1 MQLRNRKGHKVSGL
15 GRSGAVLLL
24 LSAASLPLAAQNVNQ
39 ILKNARQQADAPA
52 GAKPAG
58 QVQQPV
64 HTPAA
69 PATPKPAAQVGQPQ
83 PAPAANV
90 AGAPEAKLVALRTT
104 TGPRRDPFSSLIGKD
119 KIAGVPDHLP
129 PGKAGLVIATLR
141 VDGIVQGPNGMIA
154 IVSNAQGRVY
164 FLRDGD
170 RLYDGQVDKIR
181 LDGVSFHQSGKD
193 PFGKPV
199 ERQID
204 KRLYPTP
211 GEQQ

>member
-15 GRSGAVLLL
+15 GTSGALLL
-24 LSAASLPLAAQNVNQ
+24 ILSVAGLPLAAQQVTQLPKNV
-39 ILKNARQQADAPA
+39 RQQVNVPAAP
-52 GAKPAG
+52 KPAG
-58 QVQQPV
+58 QAQQR
-64 HTPAA
+64 
-69 PATPKPAAQVGQPQ
+69 Q
-83 PAPAANV
+83 PAPSAN
-90 AGAPEAKLVALRTT
+90 AGEQAEAKLVSLSS
-104 TGPRRDPFSSLIGKD
+104 TGPRRDPFSSLVGRD
-119 KIAGVPDHLP
+119 KVVGIPDHLP

-154 IVSNAQGRVY
+154 IVSNAQQRVY

-199 ERQID
+199 EREID

>member
-24 LSAASLPLAAQNVNQ
+24 LSAASLPLAAQNATQ
-39 ILKNARQQADAPA
+39 ITKNARQQVNAPA
-52 GAKPAG
+52 A
-58 QVQQPV
+58 
-64 HTPAA
+64 
-69 PATPKPAAQVGQPQ
+69 PKPAAQVQQ
-83 PAPAANV
+83 QRPAPAANV
-90 AGAPEAKLVALRTT
+90 AGAPEAKLVALST
-104 TGPRRDPFSSLIGKD
+104 TGPRRDPFNSLIGKD
-119 KIAGVPDHLP
+119 KVVGVPDHLP

-170 RLYDGQVDKIR
+170 RLYDGKFDKFR
-181 LDGVSFHQSGKD
+181 LDGLSFHQTVKD

-199 ERQID
+199 ARQID
-204 KRLYPTP
+204 TRLYPTP

>member
-15 GRSGAVLLL
+15 GRSGALLL
-24 LSAASLPLAAQNVNQ
+24 ILSVASLPLAAQNVTQ
-39 ILKNARQQADAPA
+39 INKNVRQQVNVPAAP
-52 GAKPAG
+52 KPAG
-58 QVQQPV
+58 Q
-64 HTPAA
+64 
-69 PATPKPAAQVGQPQ
+69 AQQPQ
-83 PAPAANV
+83 PTPVANV
-90 AGAPEAKLVALRTT
+90 DEKPEAKLVSLRS

-119 KIAGVPDHLP
+119 KVAGVPDHLP

-154 IVSNAQGRVY
+154 IVSNAQQRVY

-199 ERQID
+199 EREID